1 MVRPKILIFI
11 VILICLSAASL
22 LQASV
27 LGDIVYVVPLEGAVE
42 HSLKIYLERSFHE
55 AERNNASAVILE
67 FNTPG
72 GRVDAAQ
79 EIKGLILNAE
89 VPVYAYVRQQ
99 AISAGAYLAMACDR
113 LYMAPGGTIGAA
125 ELRQGLTSEEIT
137 DEKLLSVWEAEMR
150 NVAEL
155 RDRDPDI
162 AAAMV
167 RREISIPDV
176 VASGQ
181 LLTMTARRA
190 DSLGF
195 IDGIFNSRGELLNH
209 LDLGDAQIIT
219 KEMSSAERLAR
230 FVTHPVTATL
240 LLTIAFVALVL
251 EIMTAGFGVGG
262 SVSILAFTLFFGGHI
277 LAGLAG
283 YEVVILFIMGIILLL
298 AEAFIA
304 GFGILG
310 LAGIAALVASVLL
323 SAAETGEMLTNL
335 VIALVLSGVIIGVS
349 LKYMVRSKW
358 LSNIILNYKE
368 DKDLGYVGPQHAFQ
382 LLDKEGTTLTPLRPS
397 GTAEF
402 DGSRYDVVSEGGFV
416 AVNSPVKVIKIDG
429 PRVIVQE
436 LKNKDEEVK

>member
-1 MVRPKILIFI
+1 MVRPRVFILI
-11 VILICLSAASL
+11 VILICLSAVSL

-27 LGDIVYVVPLEGAVE
+27 LGETVYLVPLEGAVE
-42 HSLKIYLERSFHE
+42 HSLKIYLERSFSE

-72 GRVDAAQ
+72 GRVDAAI
-79 EIKGLILNAE
+79 EIKQLILDTDI
-89 VPVYAYVRQQ
+89 PVYAYVRHQ

-125 ELRQGLTSEEIT
+125 ELRQGLSSEEIT
-137 DEKLLSVWEAEMR
+137 DEKLLSVWEQEMR

-167 RREISIPDV
+167 RREISIPGV
-176 VASGQ
+176 VESGQ

-190 DSLGF
+190 DSIGF
-195 IDGIFNSRGELLNH
+195 IDGTFNNRGELLEH
-209 LDLGDAQIIT
+209 LELQEAQVIT
-219 KEMSSAERLAR
+219 KEMSAAERLAR
-230 FVTHPVTATL
+230 FITHPVTSTI

-251 EIMTAGFGVGG
+251 EIMTAGFGVAG

-277 LAGLAG
+277 IAGLAG
-283 YEVVILFIMGIILLL
+283 YEVIILFLMGIVLMLT
-298 AEAFIA
+298 EAFVA

-310 LAGIAALVASVLL
+310 LAGIAALIASILL

-335 VIALVLSGVIIGVS
+335 VIALVLSAVIIGIS
-349 LKYMVRSKW
+349 MKYMVRSKW
-358 LSNIILNYKE
+358 LSNIILNYSE
-368 DKDLGYVGPQHAFQ
+368 DKELGYVGPQHVLQ
-382 LLDKEGTTLTPLRPS
+382 LMDKEGITLTPLRPS

-402 DGSRYDVVSEGGFV
+402 DGNRFDVVSEGGFV
-416 AVNSPVKVIKIDG
+416 AMNTPVKVTKIDG
-429 PRVIVQE
+429 PRVIVRE
-436 LKNKDEEVK
+436 IKTKDEEAK